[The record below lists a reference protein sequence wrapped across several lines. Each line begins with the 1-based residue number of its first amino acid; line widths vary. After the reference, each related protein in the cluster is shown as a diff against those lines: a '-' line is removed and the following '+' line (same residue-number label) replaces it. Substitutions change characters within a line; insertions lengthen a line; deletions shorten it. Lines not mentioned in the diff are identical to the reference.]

1 MLWIAILSLYGA
13 MSLLTLFMYGLDKHR
28 AINNGWR
35 IRERTLHTCELFC
48 GWPGA
53 LAGQALF
60 RHKRQKL
67 RFMLVV
73 WGIVLLHALIWIGIF
88 WLIHH
93 G

>member
-1 MLWIAILSLYGA
+1 MFWIAILSIYAA
-13 MSLLTLFMYGLDKHR
+13 MSLVTLFMYGLDKYR

-35 IRERTLHTCELFC
+35 IPERTLHTCELLC

-67 RFMLVV
+67 SFMLVV
-73 WGIVLLHALIWIGIF
+73 WGIILLHVAMWICIF
-88 WLIHH
+88 WLIRRR
-93 G
+93 